1 MNAIALGIN
10 EPMEILTQNTIMVFD
25 AEHDHLVNSAA
36 PDVPTPG
43 FVLSNRDGHEVR
55 SYVELLH
62 KVAALSFH
70 NRRFRLLF
78 RGQRADY
85 KMDGAAI
92 TSDLY
97 PSILRGFTANGNNRK
112 NQLDY
117 AFDVLAKAESLLAE
131 KISNREVVASHIVR
145 WAVLQHYEVCKTP
158 LLDVT
163 ASLQSALTFAI
174 GDRNEGWLYVLAF
187 PQLTGGV
194 SVSVES
200 HTQVIDLSQLCP
212 PEALRPHFQQGLL
225 AIDYPEIRTRRQS
238 HGQRGMRGN
247 NFAARLLT
255 KFKLVNC
262 RAWRAEGFT
271 PTPSS
276 ILFPNTVDPWF
287 EKTQVVKR
295 KLNA

>member
-1 MNAIALGIN
+1 
-10 EPMEILTQNTIMVFD
+10 MEILTKNTIMVFD
-25 AEHDHLVNSAA
+25 AEHEHIVNSAA
-36 PDVPTPG
+36 DDVPTPG

-55 SYVELLH
+55 SYIELLQ
-62 KVAALSFH
+62 KVAALSFY

-78 RGQRADY
+78 RGQKADY
-85 KMDGAAI
+85 KMGGSAK

-97 PSILRGFTANGNNRK
+97 PSILRGFTANPGDRK
-112 NQLDY
+112 DQLDH
-117 AFDVLAKAESLLAE
+117 AFKTLEKAESLLAQE
-131 KISNREVVASHIVR
+131 IRNRELVESQIVR
-145 WAVLQHYEVCKTP
+145 WAVLQHYEVCRTP

-200 HTQVIDLSQLCP
+200 QTQVIDLSQICP

-225 AIDYPEIRTRRQS
+225 ASEYPEIRSRSQS

-255 KFKLVNC
+255 KFRLVDC
-262 RAWRAEGFT
+262 RAWQAEGFA
-271 PTPSS
+271 PTPDSV
-276 ILFPNTVDPWF
+276 LFPNAVDPWF
-287 EKTQVVKR
+287 AKTKAVKVA
-295 KLNA
+295 LTD